1 MSKVK
6 PFKSSI
12 SKVSKLSPTLPTPL
26 IKSPSVSFK
35 SDLFTG
41 SCIKAAINYLKIHTT
56 ESASKILPAELIKKL
71 QSTTYNTIV
80 ENLISLMQKKGYPNI
95 NITKVMTLYNYLFF
109 TEINRKDVFECIYS
123 WAGKPCNIPAKKMRN
138 LLTFSGTSLESGTK
152 MSEEVNKNVYHK
164 DINAAGSGE
173 PLLDS
178 EFYYFKKVLEAK
190 KKIKLKSGILANSVT
205 KFKCSKCWLCGHFI
219 HMYKY
224 KGTIVLESCGE
235 DEHVLPPGIG
245 NLVGLLEPTY
255 KATIKYFHETLLL
268 QHGLRASHA
277 WCNQAKS
284 DINFIK
290 PPAVSAKTGAAK
302 GWTVNDVGINQFL
315 DIATKRLT
323 IGSSD
328 APSDYYYSYES
339 IFQKKLKPDTAFIT
353 NMRKAITTHIN
364 NICVEANKL
373 VGNKHPNN
381 TPYTSALIRLI
392 FNCCYMGNN
401 HLNLVTDKQWQSHKG
416 GTLSE
421 YKFESQ
427 KGGTLS
433 EDDLDYMC
441 NDIMNFASGECNP
454 ICNNMINCA
463 LPDDIALPDDSAL
476 LDVITNDDDG
486 ITGLNSLTTL
496 NNIVIQQ
503 IDEDLNEEF
512 NEELNENNQIYINF
526 RLPIHNYPHNILLN
540 NEMLKIYMYA
550 TNYDIDEGDSVS
562 DIISLLNTEPT
573 EPYNLRET
581 PQRTQYLINK
591 QKKLSEINQIYAR
604 FNLTI
609 EQINRFNDE
618 FRPIENFLTIQ
629 QIQNRIVKML
639 NTPKNIEI
647 QNKNQ
652 MILNSFK
659 KEYPEDLDDL
669 DDFTPLNQVKYHIN
683 GGTKKQNKKKNK
695 IKQKNK
701 TKKQNKTN
709 KIKQKNK
716 TKKQDKK
723 TR

>member
-1 MSKVK
+1 
-6 PFKSSI
+6 
-12 SKVSKLSPTLPTPL
+12 
-26 IKSPSVSFK
+26 
-35 SDLFTG
+35 
-41 SCIKAAINYLKIHTT
+41 
-56 ESASKILPAELIKKL
+56 
-71 QSTTYNTIV
+71 
-80 ENLISLMQKKGYPNI
+80 
-95 NITKVMTLYNYLFF
+95 
-109 TEINRKDVFECIYS
+109 
-123 WAGKPCNIPAKKMRN
+123 
-138 LLTFSGTSLESGTK
+138 
-152 MSEEVNKNVYHK
+152 
-164 DINAAGSGE
+164 
-173 PLLDS
+173 
-178 EFYYFKKVLEAK
+178 
-190 KKIKLKSGILANSVT
+190 
-205 KFKCSKCWLCGHFI
+205 
-219 HMYKY
+219 
-224 KGTIVLESCGE
+224 
-235 DEHVLPPGIG
+235 
-245 NLVGLLEPTY
+245 
-255 KATIKYFHETLLL
+255 
-268 QHGLRASHA
+268 
-277 WCNQAKS
+277 
-284 DINFIK
+284 
-290 PPAVSAKTGAAK
+290 
-302 GWTVNDVGINQFL
+302 
-315 DIATKRLT
+315 
-323 IGSSD
+323 
-328 APSDYYYSYES
+328 
-339 IFQKKLKPDTAFIT
+339 
-353 NMRKAITTHIN
+353 
-364 NICVEANKL
+364 
-373 VGNKHPNN
+373 
-381 TPYTSALIRLI
+381 
-392 FNCCYMGNN
+392 MGNN

-416 GTLSE
+416 GTLSD

-716 TKKQDKK
+716 TKKQNKK